1 MYFAVEHNFLIKFV
15 QSLVLIWVLT
25 FPVKWTQEK
34 ELSLAQAYM
43 RLKDT
48 ENKWKRI
55 GEELTDLMGEYYE
68 PEKCRLKIKC
78 MREKYDRQKK
88 HNLAKPH
95 SKVAIEQVFDEAFA
109 SETGNEMETV
119 YFPTEGET

>member
-1 MYFAVEHNFLIKFV
+1 M
-15 QSLVLIWVLT
+15 LIWVLT